1 MSTSCLILEYILLIL
16 LKVTFPL
23 VKFAGLSLVM
33 EDFLHFLKVCT
44 EFCLCCVTSSH
55 PLFVSDPSVSRY
67 HVQWM
72 PEYCSHNETRGP
84 EKSVTQ
90 VSQKPG
96 KPGLCTAS
104 KPRFWSQSAA
114 CTELRLDHQPRRY
127 AKHVPDLFVWCFQ
140 RTAPAKE
147 NNSAER
153 AEALLRWICTG
164 QITGCCFEYY
174 ESVVWSGMWCVGQ

>member
-16 LKVTFPL
+16 LKVPFTL

-90 VSQKPG
+90 VSQKTRQTRA
-96 KPGLCTAS
+96 LHSFQTEVLIAECSVHRATA
-104 KPRFWSQSAA
+104 
-114 CTELRLDHQPRRY
+114 
-127 AKHVPDLFVWCFQ
+127 
-140 RTAPAKE
+140 
-147 NNSAER
+147 
-153 AEALLRWICTG
+153 
-164 QITGCCFEYY
+164 
-174 ESVVWSGMWCVGQ
+174 